1 MLSGFNKTPESYR
14 DDFRS
19 AKIGS
24 SDTYQQFAVQLGRL
38 FHHWFDSRG
47 IPRNFDDLREFL
59 IVDQLLSTLPVPL
72 RVHIKEQDKH
82 MLNDIVKMAD
92 SWTSAHK
99 GYFKSGPRVPF
110 IAGKNTSQSSSPVV
124 ANLWRMRHMRRIER
138 SMMAHCL
145 CAGGDKLMFLNKF
158 NKKIQG

>member
-1 MLSGFNKTPESYR
+1 MGSLLSGKALKIYAALSPKTTDDYNSLKAALLSGFNKTTESYR
-14 DDFRS
+14 DNFRS

-38 FHHWFDSRG
+38 IDHWFDSRG

-72 RVHIKEQDKH
+72 CVHIKEQDKH
-82 MLNDIVKMAD
+82 MLNDIVKIAD
-92 SWTSAHK
+92 SWTSAHM

-110 IAGKNTSQSSSPVV
+110 IAGKNTSQSSS
-124 ANLWRMRHMRRIER
+124 
-138 SMMAHCL
+138 
-145 CAGGDKLMFLNKF
+145 
-158 NKKIQG
+158 